1 MLNMLR
7 CQLKLVLLPGMDGT
21 GELFSEF
28 IAALPESFEAVAV
41 GYPTERFLPYSELET
56 LVRAA
61 CPVSEP
67 YILVAESFST
77 PLAIQYAATNPP
89 NLAGLALC
97 AGFAT
102 SPVKGWRR
110 FLGSLLAPLV
120 FRIPLP
126 DLAAK
131 FWLVGADAP
140 ASLLTAVH
148 HAISSVQP
156 GVLTQRLRAL
166 LASDVRGAMGRIGAP
181 ILYIRA
187 EQDRLVSAS
196 CVEELRQIRPEMSVA
211 VLAGPHLLLQRR
223 PQRAAEAIVG
233 FIRSAVPWVSLAVW
247 GAVGAA
253 RNHCF
258 TNICSSG

>member
-1 MLNMLR
+1 
-7 CQLKLVLLPGMDGT
+7 MDGT

-28 IAALPESFEAVAV
+28 IAALPETFEAVAV
-41 GYPTERFLPYSELET
+41 GYPTERYLSYAELKNF
-56 LVRAA
+56 VRAA

-67 YILVAESFST
+67 YMLVAESFST
-77 PLAIQYAATNPP
+77 PLAIQYAATNPA
-89 NLAGLALC
+89 NLEGLVLC

-126 DLAAK
+126 NLAAR

-140 ASLLTAVH
+140 TSLLTAVH

-156 GVLTQRLRAL
+156 DVLAGRLRAV
-166 LASDVRGAMGRIGAP
+166 LASDVRGAVGEIVVP
-181 ILYIRA
+181 VLYIRA
-187 EQDRLVSAS
+187 EQDRLVSAL

-223 PQRAAEAIVG
+223 PLRAAEAVVR
-233 FIRSAVPWVSLAVW
+233 FIGSCRP
-247 GAVGAA
+247 
-253 RNHCF
+253 
-258 TNICSSG
+258 